1 MERDFLILAPAK
13 INWFL
18 HIHSRREDGYHEIT
32 SLIQTVTLFDEI
44 YLKKDK
50 RIIVETKPFMIEM
63 EENIVYK
70 AIKNLQKET
79 GIDYGV
85 RVRIRKNIPLMAG
98 LGGGSSDALFTLM
111 GLNVIWDL
119 DMKEDLLLK
128 IAQDTGSDVASFIN
142 PPSIISGK
150 GEITKHVD
158 IERTWSLLLVK
169 PMFGISSRW
178 AYEEYDRLSHD
189 NTKKENLSEIIDSIN
204 RGDFHKLK
212 NISRN
217 DLEIPV
223 FSYHPLLSE
232 ICNTMMDNKAL
243 FTRMS
248 GSGSTVYGV
257 FHKKKDAYKVAEI
270 FSHKEMWTMVV
281 DTINSRYNIPL
292 SL

>member
-1 MERDFLILAPAK
+1 MEWDLIILAPAK

-18 HIHSRREDGYHEIT
+18 HIHSKREDGYHEIT

-50 RIIVETKPFMIEM
+50 MITVETEPFVIEM
-63 EENIVYK
+63 KDNIVYK
-70 AIKNLQKET
+70 AIKNLQRET

-85 RVRIRKNIPLMAG
+85 RIRIRKNIPLMAG
-98 LGGGSSDALFTLM
+98 LGGGSSDALFTLR
-111 GLNVIWDL
+111 GLDVLWNL
-119 DMKEDLLLK
+119 DMKEEILSK
-128 IAQDTGSDVASFIN
+128 IARDTGSDVASFIN
-142 PPSIISGK
+142 PPSIISGR
-150 GEITKHVD
+150 GEITEHVD
-158 IERTWSLLLVK
+158 IERTWTLLLVK
-169 PMFGISSRW
+169 PLFGISSRW
-178 AYEEYDRLSHD
+178 AYEEYDRLSRD
-189 NTKKENLSEIIDSIN
+189 YTKKEDLSEIIDSIN

-223 FSYHPLLSE
+223 FNYHPLLRE
-232 ICNTMMDNKAL
+232 ICNTMMDNGAL

-257 FHKKKDAYKVAEI
+257 FHEKKDACKIAEI
-270 FSHKEMWTMVV
+270 FSYQEMWTMVV